1 MDRDTKLRRL
11 GVLHLSLGGVI
22 AVVVPLL
29 YSGLVVIT
37 GDWALVL
44 ALVAAVPQIIA
55 GIMLLKGYRY
65 LFPAAMI
72 AGAVSLASIPLGTVL
87 GLYTFSVL
95 TTPEDGGDDDLT
107 ELP

>member
-1 MDRDTKLRRL
+1 MDRDAKLRRL
-11 GVLHLSLGGVI
+11 GVLHLSLGVLV

-29 YSGLVVIT
+29 YSSLVAFT

-44 ALVAAVPQIIA
+44 ALVAAVPQIVA
-55 GIMLLKGYRY
+55 GVMLLKGKRY
-65 LFPAAMI
+65 FFPLAMI
-72 AGAVSLASIPLGTVL
+72 AGAISLASIPLGTVL

-95 TTPEDGGDDDLT
+95 TTPEDGGEDDLT